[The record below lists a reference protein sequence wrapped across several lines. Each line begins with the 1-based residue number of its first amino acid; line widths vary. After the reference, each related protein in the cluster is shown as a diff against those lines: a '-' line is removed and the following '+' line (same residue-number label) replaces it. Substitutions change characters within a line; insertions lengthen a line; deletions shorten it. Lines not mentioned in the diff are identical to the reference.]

1 VRIAVLTAIAA
12 VIATSVNY
20 AIQEIV
26 RQVFAVPADFE
37 PYHGTVFPYTIGGV
51 GLAGLTYALVR
62 RFVPEPQRAYVIIAI
77 VALVLSW
84 IPDVALLVIDEPG
97 ATVPAVASLMTMHAV
112 AAATVVGLLLRFAG
126 PSGSRAPRAATR

>member
-1 VRIAVLTAIAA
+1 MRIAVLTGVAA
-12 VIATSVNY
+12 VVATSLNY

-26 RQVFAVPADFE
+26 RQAFAVPAAFE
-37 PYHGTVFPYTIGGV
+37 PFHGTVFPYTIGGIV
-51 GLAGLTYALVR
+51 LAGVTYALMR
-62 RFVPEPQRAYVIIAI
+62 RFMGDWQRTYLVIAI

-97 ATVPAVASLMTMHAV
+97 ATIPAVLALMTMHAV
-112 AAATVVGLLLRFAG
+112 AAASVVGLLLRFEG